1 MESGGPNRFFH
12 GFVLGLIVNLS
23 DRYVITSHRESV
35 FGWYDVML
43 EPRSTE
49 YDAILLEF
57 KVQDEAETE
66 LSYTE
71 GSTAIAVPCIILRF
85 LPGTPS

>member
-1 MESGGPNRFFH
+1 
-12 GFVLGLIVNLS
+12 
-23 DRYVITSHRESV
+23 
-35 FGWYDVML
+35 ML